1 MALRKLNE
9 SDFLKFKT
17 LSPEEK
23 KQKGILGRLYGPVAS
38 CVQATRNGRKY
49 SEELWE
55 KLLKSDIIKERFA
68 NGGIFGE
75 LCHPDYEEVDFN
87 KVACVMPEPPVRD
100 KNGKLIGYVDII
112 DSPCGRIAYTLAK
125 YGYHFGISSRGTG
138 DLIEDVNGE
147 ELVDPD
153 TYQLNAFD
161 LVELPACKDA
171 RITFTECVDLK
182 KDKLI
187 ESLNKTLDK
196 ATDTDRKIMEEV
208 LDSMDIEVNKPDN
221 TEDWEEVT
229 SIKSNGILYRL
240 FRKIVDGKGLWMAQ
254 KEGTEEK
261 FPITYNQALGYDPI
275 EESIECTD
283 ESLTDKEAEEVVD
296 DESSKLVAEL
306 TEALQKVKMLEEL
319 NKSLNEQLSVCNA
332 KVAGG
337 SDELAHYK
345 AAIANLS
352 DKAKEVKPLKKSLN
366 DLNESLIS
374 KDKLIESN
382 ESRIRSLVDSR
393 KNDSKKLKESAQQID
408 KLTSSVNDLTNK
420 LEDSEK
426 QLNESKVLVAKY
438 RTSYRTLKENYLEV
452 KASLY
457 GISKEDVL
465 QNLNESYKI
474 RDIDKVC
481 EDLADKKRRF
491 DKLPFELN
499 ENTSIKYVSNEHT
512 IKDVNSDDYV
522 SESLLLMTNM

>member
-1 MALRKLNE
+1 MLKKLNE
-9 SDFLKFKT
+9 SEFLKFKT

-49 SEELWE
+49 SEDLWE
-55 KLLKSDIIKERFA
+55 KLLQSDIIKERFA

-100 KNGKLIGYVDII
+100 KSGNLVAYVDLI
-112 DSPCGRIAYTLAK
+112 DSPAGRIAYTLAK

-138 DLIEDVNGE
+138 DVIEDLNGDE
-147 ELVDPD
+147 IVDPD

-161 LVELPACKDA
+161 LVELPACKSA
-171 RITFTECVDLK
+171 RLTFTEGVDLK

-196 ATDTDRKIMEEV
+196 ANESDRKIMEEV
-208 LDSMDIEVNKPDN
+208 LDYMDIDVKPHD
-221 TEDWEEVT
+221 EWEEVT
-229 SIKSNGILYRL
+229 PIKSNGILYRL
-240 FRKIVDGKGLWMAQ
+240 FRKIVDGKGFWMAQ

-275 EESIECTD
+275 LNECID
-283 ESLTDKEAEEVVD
+283 ESLTNKEAKEVVN

-306 TEALQKVKMLEEL
+306 AEALQKVKTLEEL

-332 KVAGG
+332 KAVGG
-337 SDELAHYK
+337 FDELAHYK
-345 AAIANLS
+345 AAIASLS
-352 DKAKEVKPLKKSLN
+352 DKAKELKPLKKSFD
-366 DLNESLIS
+366 DLKESLDS

-393 KNDSKKLKESAQQID
+393 KNDGVKLQESMKTID
-408 KLTSSVNDLTNK
+408 NLTSNVEDLTNK
-420 LEDSEK
+420 LNDSEK

-438 RTSYRTLKENYLEV
+438 RLSYKTLKENYLTV

-457 GISKEDVL
+457 GVSKEDVL

-481 EDLADKKRRF
+481 EDLANKKRRL

-499 ENTSIKYVSNEHT
+499 ESTSIKITSNEHS
-512 IKDVNSDDYV
+512 IRDVNSDDYV
-522 SESLLLMTNM
+522 SDSLLRMANL